1 MSNPD
6 SFIAEVSEEVRRD
19 QLYLAFRRYGWIAIA
34 LVLLLVGGA
43 GWREYA
49 KATAAAAAEARGDAL
64 LLALEPAADADRAAA
79 LSGLVIDGSAA
90 AVAGLL
96 RAADLQQTGDA
107 AGAVLAL
114 NGVSA
119 NPDNAPLYRDL
130 AALKA
135 LMLQTDRLDAAA
147 LKQQLSVLAAPG
159 APFRLLAQEQM
170 ALADLEAGDN
180 VAALA
185 ALQAIAA
192 DAEVTASMRDRA
204 RALIVALGGQTAT
217 TPVAPET
224 APVE

>member
-49 KATAAAAAEARGDAL
+49 KATAASAAEARGDAL

-79 LSGLVIDGSAA
+79 LSALVIDGSAA

-96 RAADLQQTGDA
+96 QAADLQQTGDA

-114 NGVSA
+114 NAVSA
-119 NPDNAPLYRDL
+119 NPDNPPLYRDL

-135 LMLQTDRLDAAA
+135 LMLQTDRLDVAA

-170 ALADLEAGDN
+170 ALADLGAGDSA
-180 VAALA
+180 AALA

-192 DAEVTASMRDRA
+192 DAEVTASLRDRVE
-204 RALIVALGGQTAT
+204 ALIVALGGEPAT
-217 TPVAPET
+217 TPVAPES